1 MESAGGESSLIQL
14 YLCPLTPNNR
24 SQVLN
29 FTRFSSKSDVW
40 AYGVLCWEVFTCGE
54 MPYGRAKNPEVV
66 ERVQRGQILQQ
77 PPNCPN
83 SVYEEVS
90 QLSL

>member
-1 MESAGGESSLIQL
+1 M
-14 YLCPLTPNNR
+14 
-24 SQVLN
+24 LN

-90 QLSL
+90 SEPAALVIFCGHN

>member
-1 MESAGGESSLIQL
+1 M
-14 YLCPLTPNNR
+14 
-24 SQVLN
+24 N

-66 ERVQRGQILQQ
+66 ERVQRGQILPQ
-77 PPNCPN
+77 PQNCPN
-83 SVYEEVS
+83 SVYERVS
-90 QLSL
+90 LQILSDNLEFLTMDVVNDHN

>member
-1 MESAGGESSLIQL
+1 M
-14 YLCPLTPNNR
+14 
-24 SQVLN
+24 QVLN

-66 ERVQRGQILQQ
+66 ERVQRGQILAQ
-77 PPNCPN
+77 PSACPHQ
-83 SVYEEVS
+83 VYEASTGTVAAEVAKMFS
-90 QLSL
+90 AGVGSYP